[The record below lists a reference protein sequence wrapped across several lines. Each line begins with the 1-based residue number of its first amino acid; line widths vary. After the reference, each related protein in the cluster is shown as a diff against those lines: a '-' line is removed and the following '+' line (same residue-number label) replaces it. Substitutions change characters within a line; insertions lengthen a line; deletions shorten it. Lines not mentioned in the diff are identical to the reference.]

1 MSLLCRIFGHRLQ
14 TSVHARV
21 PTLWCS
27 RCQTVEW
34 WMVGGLIIRSNCTSA
49 DLATLGLMREELART
64 PPQGHGEK
72 QT

>member
-27 RCQTVEW
+27 RCQTVAW

-49 DLATLGLMREELART
+49 DVRHIVREEIAKER
-64 PPQGHGEK
+64 GK
-72 QT
+72 

>member
-49 DLATLGLMREELART
+49 DVPTLGFMREIEPRD
-64 PPQGHGEK
+64 PPQGQGEA
-72 QT
+72 